1 VYRCP
6 ARTVN
11 PLVPIAL
18 AGIMTLAGCTAP
30 PSIATRIVPVS
41 VRYDV
46 EPVMIGRSPVEARGR
61 IERDFEVIAR
71 MGFAE
76 VLASFVAP
84 SERMELLNIARR
96 CHLRVTL
103 TDPGFDHFVRSGV
116 LPADCANAAALVARS
131 LPPAV
136 RRHAAFAG
144 VAIRAPRVQRPID
157 PSLTLTRALR
167 ASRISVSHLPDPSA
181 GAGSDIELAVISATI
196 PPADSDESI
205 RERWLANLND
215 ALTLGRT
222 GGLLFDRFRAAG
234 GDGPMMIGDANPPTP
249 ATLAAVR
256 QSVDRIRAW
265 APRLMGLDRRA
276 EESGDEGGGRL
287 TIFCGEKRR
296 YVLVSNRYSDRYL
309 RREVRLPVQI
319 DDRPVRRAVEVPPSP
334 NPVPGE
340 VFENR
345 GGRVTIRVE
354 LRPRDAALFEIF

>member
-1 VYRCP
+1 
-6 ARTVN
+6 
-11 PLVPIAL
+11 
-18 AGIMTLAGCTAP
+18 
-30 PSIATRIVPVS
+30 
-41 VRYDV
+41 
-46 EPVMIGRSPVEARGR
+46 MIGRSPVEARGR

-76 VLASFVAP
+76 VLAAFVAP
-84 SERMELLNIARR
+84 SERMEVLKIARR
-96 CHLRVTL
+96 SHLRVTL

-116 LPADCANAAALVARS
+116 LPANCANAAALVARS

-136 RRHAAFAG
+136 RGHVAFAG
-144 VAIRAPRVQRPID
+144 VAIRTPRVHRPDD
-157 PSLTLTRALR
+157 PAFTLTRALQ
-167 ASRISVSHLPDPSA
+167 ASQIPVSHLPGSRP
-181 GAGSDIELAVISATI
+181 GTGSDIEMAVISATI

-265 APRLMGLDRRA
+265 APRLMGLERQSW
-276 EESGDEGGGRL
+276 ESGEEGGGRL
-287 TIFCGEKRR
+287 TIFSGEKRR
-296 YVLVSNRYSDRYL
+296 YVLVSNDSSDRYL
-309 RREVRLPVQI
+309 RGAVRLPVQI

-334 NPVPGE
+334 HPVPGE

-345 GGRVTIRVE
+345 GGQVTVRVE
-354 LRPRDAALFEIF
+354 LRPRDATLFEIF